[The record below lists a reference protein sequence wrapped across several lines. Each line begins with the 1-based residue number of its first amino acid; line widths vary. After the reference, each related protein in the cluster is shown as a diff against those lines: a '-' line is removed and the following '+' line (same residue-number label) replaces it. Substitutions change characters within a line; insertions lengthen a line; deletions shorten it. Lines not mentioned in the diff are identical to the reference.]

1 MKKITFILKY
11 FIYYIIGLISFSIIA
26 FITQRIVI
34 AILLKELIDPVQ
46 DLYNILNYMSAY
58 YPYYFIVYTML
69 YFSILYGVKKYDK
82 HIVNTLNKKLYE
94 IRKDD
99 KE

>member
-1 MKKITFILKY
+1 
-11 FIYYIIGLISFSIIA
+11 
-26 FITQRIVI
+26 
-34 AILLKELIDPVQ
+34 
-46 DLYNILNYMSAY
+46 
-58 YPYYFIVYTML
+58 ML